1 MWKLHLALPFGR
13 QSTRKFFMFLAAT
26 LVASF
31 GFILTSAPHV
41 YAADADWQGDSITY
55 DSHLFAP
62 MGESAGTESHNIPKG
77 SRIYRYTEPA
87 QDGANNPVTKAH
99 LIYFA
104 PGTDPTKATSANYAI
119 YNFTSPDKY
128 SSPSGTKSITLT
140 LKSESA
146 GAKETTSCV
155 IEGIGWIIC
164 PITNFLA
171 EAMDWL
177 FNILASFLAV
187 RPAQTDPNN
196 SLFRGWSIMRDFA
209 NVAFVIGFLIIIYS
223 QISNL
228 GLSNYGIKRTLPRL
242 IIAAILV
249 NLSYWICAIAIDLSN
264 ILGYSLQDIFMG
276 IRNQLTSTD
285 GNSWEGGGWKDIST
299 AILSGGTI
307 AAAGIT
313 ALVSVGSITG
323 AIYMLL
329 PILVGVLIA
338 ALVAIIIMAARQAL
352 IVILVMVA
360 PLAFVAY
367 LLPNTEKYFDKWK
380 DLFITMLM
388 LFPIFSVLFGGS
400 QLAGTAIIQNSDTL
414 VMKILG
420 MAVQIAPIVVL
431 PFLIKFSGSLLGR
444 IAGMVNDKSKGL
456 MDRTSN
462 FAKDQAALKKSQVL
476 ARDDLRRR
484 NVLSRAVQGM
494 DNRRRKR
501 EGWQKVYEAEADNRW
516 HENAAHEAIDTAS
529 REASRTHKMIESQ
542 HDAHWNNRARTD
554 SASLARE
561 MQMRVAGSEAKVA
574 EARLEAMEEELRTG
588 HIAGSASMVNV
599 INRSRD
605 ATRDLALTAM
615 REEAAKRKQ
624 KQQLAEELL
633 TNSAQIDG
641 ETIREYAGGVMGVAG
656 AEAVLTNAV
665 TAQRKEYDENVQNKK
680 QLIKHFNLSGGERQQ
695 LAMGTGPVTATDSNN
710 HTYTFATNDDFARE
724 AAIETQL
731 AGAGNMANMEE
742 IIAASGSN
750 LAAYRTTIS
759 NAIVANK
766 LADKAAYLGGKTIDD
781 VAQGKI
787 ASSADIDAAATR
799 ALAQGKIKPAQLATM
814 DKDAVLRV
822 YNIAFNPNT
831 SMLTPQE
838 ISDLQGQIM
847 ELSNSANQ
855 ALTLPSLKGSV
866 AQNVEPILRNIVN
879 RVPPPPNP

>member
-1 MWKLHLALPFGR
+1 
-13 QSTRKFFMFLAAT
+13 MFLAAT

-41 YAADADWQGDSITY
+41 YAVDADWQGDSITY
-55 DSHLFAP
+55 SGNLFAP
-62 MGESAGTESHNIPKG
+62 LGESKGTESHNIPKG
-77 SRIYRYTEPA
+77 SRIYRYVEPV
-87 QDGANNPVTKAH
+87 QDGANNPVSKAH

-104 PGTDPTKATSANYAI
+104 PGTDPTKAKSANYVT
-119 YNFTSPDKY
+119 YNYTSPDGY
-128 SSPSGTKSITLT
+128 SAPSGATTISLA
-140 LKSESA
+140 LQSESA

-155 IEGIGWIIC
+155 VEGIGWIIC

-196 SLFRGWSIMRDFA
+196 SLYRGWSIMRNFA

-249 NLSYWICAIAIDLSN
+249 NISYWICAIAIDLSN

-285 GNSWEGGGWKDIST
+285 SNSWDGGGWKDVTT

-313 ALVSVGSITG
+313 ALISAGTIGG

-329 PILVGVLIA
+329 PVLVGVLIA
-338 ALVAIIIMAARQAL
+338 ALIAIIIMAARQAI
-352 IVILVMVA
+352 IVILVIIA

-420 MAVQIAPIVVL
+420 MAVQVAPIVVL
-431 PFLIKFSGSLLGR
+431 PFLVKFSGSLLGR

-462 FAKDQAALKKSQVL
+462 FAKDQAALKKSELL

-484 NVLSRAVQGM
+484 NVLGRAVQGM

-501 EGWQKVYEAEADNRW
+501 EGWQKNYEAEADNRW
-516 HENAAHEAIDTAS
+516 HRSEAHEAIDTAS
-529 REASRTHKMIESQ
+529 REANRTHKMLESQ
-542 HDAHWNNRARTD
+542 HDAHWNTRARTD
-554 SASLARE
+554 TRSLARE
-561 MQMRVAGSEAKVA
+561 MEMRVAGSEAKVA
-574 EARLEAMEEELRTG
+574 EERLDALEEEYRTAG
-588 HIAGSASMVNV
+588 AAVPAHMSAIAQ
-599 INRSRD
+599 RSNDAARD
-605 ATRDLALTAM
+605 IALTSM
-615 REEAAKRKQ
+615 RKRSAERLQSKQ
-624 KQQLAEELL
+624 LTDELL
-633 TNSAQIDG
+633 ANTAQIDG
-641 ETIREYAGGVMGVAG
+641 QTIREYGGGVLGVAG
-656 AEAVLTNAV
+656 AETVFAGAVNDFRSEFRSRVA
-665 TAQRKEYDENVQNKK
+665 
-680 QLIKHFNLSGGERQQ
+680 ERQQ
-695 LAMGTGPVTATDSNN
+695 LIDHFNLDSTKRQELAMGKNVDGERDGV
-710 HTYTFATNDDFARE
+710 TYTFKGDDDYARE
-724 AAIETQL
+724 AAIDIQL
-731 AGAGNMANMEE
+731 KKGSFNEKYE
-742 IIAASGSN
+742 ILAESGSMV
-750 LAAYRTTIS
+750 ARPDGSVGPGKTYEYRTTVADAVKGYGLDKQAIFFGSQSINDIS
-759 NAIVANK
+759 QGKINGDAGMNMAAARVLAQGKVSDESVSAMNGRALERMFNATVDDLRRSENFLASDTAGQNK
-766 LADKAAYLGGKTIDD
+766 MIQDFNASKQELAYSAWRVMSTPVLSRNADKAASD
-781 VAQGKI
+781 
-787 ASSADIDAAATR
+787 
-799 ALAQGKIKPAQLATM
+799 
-814 DKDAVLRV
+814 VLRSKMQQ
-822 YNIAFNPNT
+822 PP
-831 SMLTPQE
+831 TP
-838 ISDLQGQIM
+838 
-847 ELSNSANQ
+847 
-855 ALTLPSLKGSV
+855 
-866 AQNVEPILRNIVN
+866 
-879 RVPPPPNP
+879 